1 MLTGYSVV
9 YRMTAAELAA
19 GAGTDLTGGFIEIVD
34 ASGTPTGLVY
44 VTGAVGSIPVVI
56 GGGTET
62 YREAAESITA
72 FSVVYDVDGVHCR
85 NASSSDPT
93 TIQQVL
99 GVSINAANVG
109 EQVAIIRSGVYTGNT
124 GFTAGLLF
132 LGIAGNITHGPATT
146 GVHLQVGNAISA
158 TVSDINVGFPIV
170 LA

>member
-19 GAGTDLTGGFIEIVD
+19 GAGTGLAGGFIEIVD

-44 VTGAVGSIPVVI
+44 VTGAVGDVPVVI
-56 GGGTET
+56 GGGSEVFRT
-62 YREAAESITA
+62 AAESITA

-85 NASSSDPT
+85 NASSSDPS

-99 GVSINAANVG
+99 GISINAANIG

-132 LGIAGNITHGPATT
+132 LGIAGNITHGPATS
-146 GVHLQVGNAISA
+146 GVSLQVGNAISA
-158 TVSDINVGFPIV
+158 TVSDITIGTPVI